1 MQPIPDAFALPL
13 PQAPPASHATAEAKF
28 LGKVFPRDAGEEN
41 KHDAVEDGTVVKPGP
56 APLGRGLASRY
67 QRFEFLPELLADQ
80 GSFHA
85 CTDIS
90 VLSKFPVLLAALR
103 YYLHSQ
109 CYIILVPQSAYKFG

>member
-1 MQPIPDAFALPL
+1 MQAIPDAFALPL

-28 LGKVFPRDAGEEN
+28 LGKVFPWDAGEDNE
-41 KHDAVEDGTVVKPGP
+41 HDAVKGGTVIDAGT
-56 APLGRGLASRY
+56 AALGRGLASRY

-90 VLSKFPVLLAALR
+90 VLSKFPVLLGIMSKTRFKRPA
-103 YYLHSQ
+103 
-109 CYIILVPQSAYKFG
+109 

>member
-1 MQPIPDAFALPL
+1 MQAIPNAFALPL

-41 KHDAVEDGTVVKPGP
+41 EHDAVEGGTVIDAGP
-56 APLGRGLASRY
+56 AASGRGLASRY
-67 QRFEFLPELLADQ
+67 QRFKFLPELLADQ

-103 YYLHSQ
+103 APRTKLTTQPLDS
-109 CYIILVPQSAYKFG
+109 ISIKRN